1 MPHKFEWMG
10 KANSPRWLI
19 GNSQMANFWCDGE
32 YQILYKRGGKISEIV
47 AEAEWVITHKQA
59 THVIIDG
66 IQNSVKA
73 NHQGILSLEKDIMP
87 RLKAL
92 NKRAQV
98 VLAEVLYCPEHL
110 QYEDTLHLINRQV
123 RRINREASGL
133 KSPQPWRALSRMEK
147 LRSRKG
153 KKQVE
158 IFPSAFARDNYHIN
172 KQHLRTYER
181 KLNAFMVAMVEGESR
196 IKASQQSSST
206 TTQSSFPS
214 TQERGGRAV
223 EANVLRN

>member
-1 MPHKFEWMG
+1 MAHKFEWMG
-10 KANSPRWLI
+10 NQNSSKWMI
-19 GNSQMANFWCDGE
+19 GNSQMAKFQCSGD
-32 YQILYKRGGKISEIV
+32 YQILYKRGGKITEIV
-47 AEAEWVITHKQA
+47 AEAEWVITSKKA

-66 IQNSVKA
+66 IQNSVR
-73 NHQGILSLEKDIMP
+73 NIHQGILSLEKDIMP

-133 KSPQPWRALSRMEK
+133 TSPQPWRALNRVDK
-147 LRSRKG
+147 IRSRKG

-158 IFPSAFARDNYHIN
+158 IFPTSFAWDNYHIS
-172 KQHLRTYER
+172 KHW
-181 KLNAFMVAMVEGESR
+181 
-196 IKASQQSSST
+196 I
-206 TTQSSFPS
+206 
-214 TQERGGRAV
+214 
-223 EANVLRN
+223 